1 MPQQYNAQE
10 EGIRSLI
17 AASGRR
23 ITRHRRCEA
32 GRRVYEVGRRV
43 CVRQRWHRQDRA
55 RQLRSVWSPATCPVL
70 RQPCVGSGR
79 RSPPRL
85 CVYSASGQALH
96 ACVGGDCGKEY
107 PKAAFSPSQW
117 KKGRDNR
124 VSAACAHAKSP
135 KDISAPTSAQ
145 LFGACL
151 RIAHPRRQSDTWAE
165 RGAAEEAAA
174 REAEA
179 AAREEEAARAAFAQP
194 AGWKYSYESG
204 DDTVNHRYT
213 FALREDGTYSL
224 RSDHTAMLAGICGVT
239 PRKAPGRLTRTA

>member
-1 MPQQYNAQE
+1 M
-10 EGIRSLI
+10 
-17 AASGRR
+17 
-23 ITRHRRCEA
+23 
-32 GRRVYEVGRRV
+32 
-43 CVRQRWHRQDRA
+43 
-55 RQLRSVWSPATCPVL
+55 
-70 RQPCVGSGR
+70 
-79 RSPPRL
+79 
-85 CVYSASGQALH
+85 
-96 ACVGGDCGKEY
+96 
-107 PKAAFSPSQW
+107 
-117 KKGRDNR
+117 
-124 VSAACAHAKSP
+124 SAACAHAKSP

-224 RSDHTAMLAGICGVT
+224 RSDHTAMLEGICGGDTKKGTWSLDEDGVT
-239 PRKAPGRLTRTA
+239 IRIDGKVFQFDCGASTITSEKGTVYRRCRY